1 MALFVGKATTI
12 TMPGRIE
19 IDRCGVGVDR
29 FIPGLPF
36 HALRKSI
43 TGNGMNRSHWP
54 AILFWAGFAL
64 FVTSFIACTL
74 WRGIAVQPVAGFIC
88 LVLISLALAAGVRR
102 IFHCTR
108 ATATLLV
115 WSCAMVY
122 FSGFASV
129 LAVALIAAAAMAI
142 GSILI
147 PAGREGSSALAVLV
161 GLALFCGTVGW
172 LLPFPVH
179 SRVVYVVVLASVVA
193 LRWRVVASV
202 GRSIGASWSTAVAM
216 APRASFLTIMCIGLA
231 STCAWLPTLSY
242 DALVYH
248 LALPSQL
255 AQFGYYQMNAGSNVW
270 ALAPWVADVLQGVA
284 WVLAGAESTGAV
296 SILWFGLT
304 LVLLWRLARELDLA
318 PWLCWMAVAL
328 YGSLPLVA
336 GLLVSMQTEGP
347 TAAALVGVALVIQ
360 SVRVPERRHLVVVGV
375 LFGLLL
381 ALKVSNLM
389 FAAPLGLWL
398 LWRWRGRM
406 PWRALPLTLLLACV
420 VAGSSYVYAY
430 ALTGNPVLPLFNGYF
445 RSPFYPLVDF
455 NDQRWDTGLPWNL
468 PWLLVFKS
476 SIYDEAGNGLGPFV
490 LIALGGSLLAALC
503 RKRSVGLA
511 LVALAAFVLPLTQI
525 QYLRYAMPVLV
536 LMIPAMLCGIRCES
550 INPRHLRGVV
560 FALCSVVIVSL
571 MFVSSATWQL
581 KSGALLKLLG
591 GGRERVIQRYAVE
604 RDFSEVIRHR
614 YGERARTLLVDPAR
628 PFAADFAGQG
638 LVTAWYDPQLSGLAA
653 NARAVDT
660 VAAWSSLFD
669 RSGANLL
676 LVSKDGLSPGM
687 KSAIDAYHGSCILTV
702 GGFHLWELRRQS
714 EGGMRTESAIGLKAE
729 ADGWSGSLP
738 AGAAAQVDLVTQRNL
753 ARRARDT
760 FAFWG
765 KWNHARVPGP

>member
-1 MALFVGKATTI
+1 MWG
-12 TMPGRIE
+12 
-19 IDRCGVGVDR
+19 CGGSLYAEAILSR
-29 FIPGLPF
+29 FP
-36 HALRKSI
+36 RKSI
-43 TGNGMNRSHWP
+43 TGYGMNRSLWP
-54 AILFWAGFAL
+54 VIPFWAGFVL
-64 FVTSFIACTL
+64 FVASFISSTL
-74 WRGIAVQPVAGFIC
+74 WRGIAVQPVAGLIC
-88 LVLISLALAAGVRR
+88 LALISLALATGVRR

-108 ATATLLV
+108 ATAALVV

-129 LAVALIAAAAMAI
+129 LGVALIAAAAVAI

-147 PAGREGSSALAVLV
+147 PAGRDGSSALAMLV

-202 GRSIGASWSTAVAM
+202 GRSIGISWSTAVAM

-255 AQFGYYQMNAGSNVW
+255 AQLGYYQMNAGSNVW
-270 ALAPWVADVLQGVA
+270 ALAPWAADVLQGMA
-284 WVLAGAESTGAV
+284 WVLAGVESTGAV

-304 LVLLWRLARELDLA
+304 LILLWRLARELDLA

-347 TAAALVGVALVIQ
+347 TAAVLVGVALVIQ
-360 SVRVPERRHLVVVGV
+360 SVRMPERRHLVAVGV

-389 FAAPLGLWL
+389 FAGPLGLWL

-455 NDQRWDTGLPWNL
+455 HDQRWNTGLAWNL
-468 PWLLVFKS
+468 PWLLVFES
-476 SIYDEAGNGLGPFV
+476 SVYDEAGNGLGPFV
-490 LIALGGSLLAALC
+490 LIALGGNLLVALC
-503 RKRSVGLA
+503 RKHSMGLA

-536 LMIPAMLCGIRCES
+536 LMIPAMLCGIRYES
-550 INPRHLRGVV
+550 IDRRQLRGVM
-560 FALCSVVIVSL
+560 FALWSVVVVSL

-591 GGRERVIQRYAVE
+591 GGHERVIQRYAVE
-604 RDFSEVIRHR
+604 RDFSDVIRHR
-614 YGERARTLLVDPAR
+614 YGKRARTLLTDPAR

-638 LVTAWYDPQLSGLAA
+638 FVTAWYDPQLFGLAA
-653 NARAVDT
+653 KARALDT
-660 VAAWSSLFD
+660 VAAWRSLFD

-676 LVSKDGLSPGM
+676 LVSRNGLSPGM
-687 KSAIDAYHGSCILTV
+687 KSAIDAYHGKCILTV
-702 GGFHLWELRRQS
+702 GGAHLWELRRQS
-714 EGGMRTESAIGLKAE
+714 EGGMGAASVAGLKAE
-729 ADGWSGSLP
+729 ADGWSGPLP
-738 AGAAAQVDLVTQRNL
+738 AGAAVQVDLVTQRNL
-753 ARRARDT
+753 ARRTRDRL
-760 FAFWG
+760 AFWR
-765 KWNHARVPGP
+765 KWGRARVTGS